1 LTPIKNSWT
10 LSRSNERIKP
20 EEFMTAIKGIVTIA
34 LALGLALAATFAPA
48 QSPRAK
54 ALEAAVAEIK
64 AAEQALREAEER
76 QKQAVEPLPGERA
89 ANVDGRSRLGPE
101 YFERQRA
108 QEAEVEAARA
118 RLEEAHRR
126 RNQLRD

>member
-1 LTPIKNSWT
+1 MSE
-10 LSRSNERIKP
+10 SRP
-20 EEFMTAIKGIVTIA
+20 EEFMTPIKGIVA
-34 LALGLALAATFAPA
+34 LAAALGLALAATLAPA

-54 ALEAAVAEIK
+54 ALDAAVAEIK
-64 AAEQALREAEER
+64 AAEQGLREAEDR
-76 QKQAVEPLPGERA
+76 QKLAVEPLPGERA

-108 QEAEVEAARA
+108 REAEVEAARK
-118 RLEEAHRR
+118 RLEEAYRA

>member
-1 LTPIKNSWT
+1 MTP
-10 LSRSNERIKP
+10 
-20 EEFMTAIKGIVTIA
+20 IKGIVA
-34 LALGLALAATFAPA
+34 LAAALGLALAATFAPA

-54 ALEAAVAEIK
+54 ALDAAVAEIK
-64 AAEQALREAEER
+64 AAEQALKEAEER

-108 QEAEVEAARA
+108 REAEVEAARK
-118 RLEEAHRR
+118 RLEEAYRA

>member
-1 LTPIKNSWT
+1 MSESKS
-10 LSRSNERIKP
+10 
-20 EEFMTAIKGIVTIA
+20 EEFMTPIKGIVA
-34 LALGLALAATFAPA
+34 LAAALSIALAATFALA
-48 QSPRAK
+48 QSPRAE

-64 AAEQALREAEER
+64 AAEQALREAEDR
-76 QKQAVEPLPGERA
+76 QKLAVEPLPGERA

-108 QEAEVEAARA
+108 REAEVEAARA